1 MCRQLARR
9 SLISTVVPHEAKRR
23 SQMRN
28 CASEN
33 LEISG
38 FVLCTPRNDGDGYV
52 ALVLTPITSAEAA
65 MSPPGTFSFDA
76 PGDAARAAELRRVK
90 VLATLVLVGTLA
102 LFVTAKALVPVHPVF
117 GFVAAFAEAATI
129 GGLADWYAVVA
140 LFKRPLGLPIPHT
153 AIIQSNQHRIA
164 DKLGE
169 FIEVHFLEAAPVAA
183 KLRQIDFGSFIADW
197 LRDRKRSTDLARFTL
212 RLLPEAVTATETSGL
227 MTFITRRIT
236 TQLQGIDLA
245 PLAAG
250 TLRAFVAEGRH
261 QGLLDDILRAV
272 HQSLTEPETMA
283 MIREKIRGELP
294 TLLKLYRADK
304 YLVNKIVASAT
315 AFFEEVRDDP
325 KHPFRGEF
333 DRMVLTFVDRLGS
346 DPSYADRIDGLKR
359 DLLARPELGDL
370 ARNVWS
376 NARSFIERSAS
387 GESQV
392 LQQHLAGMFMK
403 TGDTLAA
410 DPELRAEINQGFVA
424 VLRSF
429 IADQK
434 SVVSSFIS
442 DQVKAWDMGQL
453 LQLIEINIGRD
464 LQYIRFNGSLIGGLA
479 GLALYTAEVLPRML

>member
-1 MCRQLARR
+1 
-9 SLISTVVPHEAKRR
+9 
-23 SQMRN
+23 
-28 CASEN
+28 
-33 LEISG
+33 
-38 FVLCTPRNDGDGYV
+38 VLCTPRNDGDGHV
-52 ALVLTPITSAEAA
+52 ALCLKQINALKAA
-65 MSPPGTFSFDA
+65 MPVLRTFTFDA
-76 PGDAARAAELRRVK
+76 PGDAVRAAELRRVK
-90 VLATLVLVGTLA
+90 ALATLVLAGTLA
-102 LFVTAKALVPVHPVF
+102 LFVVAKLLLPVHPIF

-140 LFKRPLGLPIPHT
+140 LFRRPLGLPIPHT

-169 FIEVHFLEAAPVAA
+169 FIEVHFLEAAPVEA
-183 KLRQIDFGSFIADW
+183 KLRQIDFASFIADW

-212 RLLPEAVTATETSGL
+212 RLLPDAVTATENSG
-227 MTFITRRIT
+227 MMNFITRRIT
-236 TQLQGIDLA
+236 SQLQAIDLA

-250 TLRAFVAEGRH
+250 TLRAFVREHRH
-261 QGLLDDILRAV
+261 QGLLDDLLRAV
-272 HQSLTEPETMA
+272 HETLTRAETMA
-283 MIREKIRGELP
+283 MIREKIRAELP

-304 YLVNKIVASAT
+304 FLVNKIVASAT
-315 AFFEEVRDDP
+315 TFFEEVRNDP

-333 DRMVLTFVDRLGS
+333 DRMVLSFVDRLGS
-346 DPSYADRIDGLKR
+346 DPSYAERIDGLKR

-370 ARNVWS
+370 ARNAWA

-392 LQQHLAGMFMK
+392 LQHHLAGMFMAAGEALA
-403 TGDTLAA
+403 GDS
-410 DPELRAEINQGFVA
+410 ELRAEINQGLVA

-434 SVVSSFIS
+434 SGVSSFIS

-453 LQLIEINIGRD
+453 LSLIEINIGRD

-479 GLALYTAEVLPRML
+479 GLGLYTAEFVLRWL

>member
-1 MCRQLARR
+1 M
-9 SLISTVVPHEAKRR
+9 TVPAT
-23 SQMRN
+23 
-28 CASEN
+28 
-33 LEISG
+33 
-38 FVLCTPRNDGDGYV
+38 FV
-52 ALVLTPITSAEAA
+52 I
-65 MSPPGTFSFDA
+65 DA
-76 PGDAARAAELRRVK
+76 PGDAARATELRRVK
-90 VLATLVLVGTLA
+90 ALATLVLACTLL
-102 LFVTAKALVPVHPVF
+102 LFVTAKLLLPLHPVF

-153 AIIQSNQHRIA
+153 AIIQGNQHRIA

-169 FIEVHFLEAAPVAA
+169 FIELHFLEAGPVEA
-183 KLRQIDFGSFIADW
+183 KLREIDFASFIADW

-227 MTFITRRIT
+227 MNFITRRII

-272 HQSLTEPETMA
+272 HDSLTQAQTMA
-283 MIREKIRGELP
+283 MVREKIRGELP

-315 AFFEEVRDDP
+315 AFFEEVRNDP
-325 KHPFRGEF
+325 NHPFRGEF
-333 DRMVLTFVDRLGS
+333 DRMVLSLVDRLGS
-346 DPSYADRIDGLKR
+346 DRAYADRIDGLKR
-359 DLLARPELGDL
+359 DLLARPELGEL
-370 ARNVWS
+370 ARTVWS

-387 GESQV
+387 GESHV
-392 LQQHLAGMFMK
+392 LQQHLAGLFVK
-403 TGDTLAA
+403 AGEALAA
-410 DPELRAEINQGFVA
+410 DPELRAEINQGFVN

-434 SVVSSFIS
+434 SGVSRFIS

-453 LQLIEINIGRD
+453 ISLIEINIGRD

-479 GLALYTAEVLPRML
+479 GLGLYAVEFLLRWL

>member
-1 MCRQLARR
+1 M
-9 SLISTVVPHEAKRR
+9 ST
-23 SQMRN
+23 
-28 CASEN
+28 
-33 LEISG
+33 
-38 FVLCTPRNDGDGYV
+38 
-52 ALVLTPITSAEAA
+52 
-65 MSPPGTFSFDA
+65 PGTFSFDA

-102 LFVTAKALVPVHPVF
+102 LFAAAKALLPLHPVF
-117 GFVAAFAEAATI
+117 GFIAAFAEAATI

-140 LFKRPLGLPIPHT
+140 LFRRPLGLPIPHT

-169 FIEVHFLEAAPVAA
+169 FIEVHFLEAAPVEA
-183 KLRQIDFGSFIADW
+183 KLRQIDFASFIADW

-212 RLLPEAVTATETSGL
+212 RLLPEAVTATESSGL
-227 MTFITRRIT
+227 MTFIARRIT
-236 TQLQGIDLA
+236 TQLQAIDLA

-250 TLRAFVAEGRH
+250 TLRAFVKEGRH
-261 QGLLDDILRAV
+261 QALLDDILRAI
-272 HQSLTEPETMA
+272 HESLTRAETMT
-283 MIREKIRGELP
+283 MVREKIRGELP

-315 AFFEEVRDDP
+315 AFFEEVRSDP

-346 DPSYADRIDGLKR
+346 DPAYADRIDGLKR

-370 ARNVWS
+370 ARTLWS
-376 NARSFIERSAS
+376 NTRSFIERSAS
-387 GESQV
+387 GETEV
-392 LQQHLAGMFMK
+392 LQHHLARMFVEAGEALA
-403 TGDTLAA
+403 GDS
-410 DPELRAEINQGFVA
+410 ELRSEINQGLVA

-434 SVVSSFIS
+434 SGVSSFIS
-442 DQVKAWDMGQL
+442 DQVKAWDMAQL
-453 LQLIEINIGRD
+453 ISLIEINIGKD

-479 GLALYTAEVLPRML
+479 GLGLYSIEFLLRLL